1 MPGLKY
7 TKAKDGSKVSPKN
20 TGNATKKPKAKPKP
34 KAKAKT

>member
-20 TGNATKKPKAKPKP
+20 TGKATMKPKAK
-34 KAKAKT
+34 KAKAKAKK